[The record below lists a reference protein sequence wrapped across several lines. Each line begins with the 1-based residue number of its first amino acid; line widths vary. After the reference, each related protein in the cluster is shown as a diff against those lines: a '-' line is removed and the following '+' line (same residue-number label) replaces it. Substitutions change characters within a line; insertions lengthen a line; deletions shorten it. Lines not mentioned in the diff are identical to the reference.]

1 MTMKKI
7 VLANLKAYRSPRLVG
22 EWCDALLSALG
33 KTPDTLEVVLALPD
47 MALGDAADKIGGH
60 AGFSLAAQALSPFP
74 QGSYTGATPAA
85 WLKGCRLWSKNLPKP
100 CYTGATPAAW
110 LKGLVRYTLAGH
122 RERRCYFHESVQ
134 DVAREVAEALDEAI
148 RPIVCVESGTFA
160 PQLAALRR
168 EEQEQVFWAFTPRV
182 TMPLQKEDLETIAK
196 SVAHIRRQSDDRPV
210 LYGGGVHAGNARSIW
225 AIEGLGGLM
234 LGEACHNAS
243 AFARIVESLG

>member
-7 VLANLKAYRSPRLVG
+7 VLANLKAYRSPKLVG

-47 MALGDAADKIGGH
+47 MALGDAADKIGGR

-74 QGSYTGATPAA
+74 QGSYTG
-85 WLKGCRLWSKNLPKP
+85 S
-100 CYTGATPAAW
+100 TPAAW
-110 LKGLVRYTLAGH
+110 LKGLVRYALAGH

-196 SVAHIRRQSDDRPV
+196 SVAHIRRQSDERPV

-225 AIEGLGGLM
+225 AIEGLSGLM

>member
-7 VLANLKAYRSPRLVG
+7 VLANLKAYRSPKLVG

-33 KTPDTLEVVLALPD
+33 KTPDSLEVVLALPD
-47 MALGDAADKIGGH
+47 MALGDAADKIGGR

-85 WLKGCRLWSKNLPKP
+85 WLKG
-100 CYTGATPAAW
+100 
-110 LKGLVRYTLAGH
+110 LVRYALAGH

-182 TMPLQKEDLETIAK
+182 TMPLQTEDLETIAK

>member
-7 VLANLKAYRSPRLVG
+7 VLANLKAYRSPKLVG
-22 EWCDALLSALG
+22 EWCDALLSALSR
-33 KTPDTLEVVLALPD
+33 TPDTLEVVLALPD
-47 MALGDAADKIGGH
+47 MALGDAADKIGGR

-85 WLKGCRLWSKNLPKP
+85 WLKG
-100 CYTGATPAAW
+100 
-110 LKGLVRYTLAGH
+110 LVRYALAGH

>member
-1 MTMKKI
+1 MTMKNI

-47 MALGDAADKIGGH
+47 MALGDAADKIGGR

-74 QGSYTGATPAA
+74 QGS
-85 WLKGCRLWSKNLPKP
+85 
-100 CYTGATPAAW
+100 YTGATPAAW

-182 TMPLQKEDLETIAK
+182 TMPLQTEDLETIAK

-225 AIEGLGGLM
+225 AIEGLSGLM

>member
-7 VLANLKAYRSPRLVG
+7 VLANLKAYRSPKLVG

-33 KTPDTLEVVLALPD
+33 KTPDSIEVVLALPD
-47 MALGDAADKIGGH
+47 MALGDAADKIGGR

-85 WLKGCRLWSKNLPKP
+85 WLKG
-100 CYTGATPAAW
+100 
-110 LKGLVRYTLAGH
+110 LVRYALAGH

-196 SVAHIRRQSDDRPV
+196 S
-210 LYGGGVHAGNARSIW
+210 
-225 AIEGLGGLM
+225 E
-234 LGEACHNAS
+234 
-243 AFARIVESLG
+243 

>member
-7 VLANLKAYRSPRLVG
+7 VLANLKAYRSPKLVG

-33 KTPDTLEVVLALPD
+33 KTPDSLEVVLALPD
-47 MALGDAADKIGGH
+47 MALGDAADKIGGR

-85 WLKGCRLWSKNLPKP
+85 WLKG
-100 CYTGATPAAW
+100 
-110 LKGLVRYTLAGH
+110 LVRYALAGH

>member
-7 VLANLKAYRSPRLVG
+7 VLANLKAYRSPKLVG

-33 KTPDTLEVVLALPD
+33 KTPDSLEVVLALPD
-47 MALGDAADKIGGH
+47 MALGDAADKIGGR

-85 WLKGCRLWSKNLPKP
+85 WLKG
-100 CYTGATPAAW
+100 
-110 LKGLVRYTLAGH
+110 LVRYALAGH

-148 RPIVCVESGTFA
+148 RPIVCVENGTFA

>member
-7 VLANLKAYRSPRLVG
+7 VLANLKAYRSPKLVS
-22 EWCDALLSALG
+22 EWCNTLLSALG
-33 KTPDTLEVVLALPD
+33 KTPDSLEVVLALPD
-47 MALGDAADKIGGH
+47 MALGDAADKIGGR

-85 WLKGCRLWSKNLPKP
+85 WLKG
-100 CYTGATPAAW
+100 
-110 LKGLVRYTLAGH
+110 LVRYALAGH

-182 TMPLQKEDLETIAK
+182 TMPLQTEDLETIAK

>member
-7 VLANLKAYRSPRLVG
+7 VLANLKAYRSPKLVG
-22 EWCDALLSALG
+22 EWCNALLSALSR
-33 KTPDTLEVVLALPD
+33 TPDTLEVVLALPD
-47 MALGDAADKIGGH
+47 MALGDAADKIGGR

-85 WLKGCRLWSKNLPKP
+85 WLKG
-100 CYTGATPAAW
+100 
-110 LKGLVRYTLAGH
+110 LVRYALAGH

>member
-7 VLANLKAYRSPRLVG
+7 VLANLKAYRSPKLVG
-22 EWCDALLSALG
+22 EWCDALLSAL
-33 KTPDTLEVVLALPD
+33 TRMPDTLEVVLALPD
-47 MALGDAADKIGGH
+47 MALGDAADKIGGR

-85 WLKGCRLWSKNLPKP
+85 WLKG
-100 CYTGATPAAW
+100 
-110 LKGLVRYTLAGH
+110 LVRYALAGH

-182 TMPLQKEDLETIAK
+182 TMPLQTEDLETIAK

-225 AIEGLGGLM
+225 AIEGLSGLM

>member
-7 VLANLKAYRSPRLVG
+7 VLANLKAYRSPKLVG

-33 KTPDTLEVVLALPD
+33 RTPDTLEVVLALPD
-47 MALGDAADKIGGH
+47 MALGDAADKIGGR

-85 WLKGCRLWSKNLPKP
+85 WLKG
-100 CYTGATPAAW
+100 
-110 LKGLVRYTLAGH
+110 LVRYALAGH

-182 TMPLQKEDLETIAK
+182 TMPLQTEDLETIAK

>member
-7 VLANLKAYRSPRLVG
+7 VLANLKAYRSPKLVG

-33 KTPDTLEVVLALPD
+33 KTPDSIEVVLALPD
-47 MALGDAADKIGGH
+47 MALGDAADKIGGR

-85 WLKGCRLWSKNLPKP
+85 WLKG
-100 CYTGATPAAW
+100 
-110 LKGLVRYTLAGH
+110 LVRYALAGH

>member
-7 VLANLKAYRSPRLVG
+7 VLANLKAYRSPKLVG

-33 KTPDTLEVVLALPD
+33 RTPDTLEVVLALPD
-47 MALGDAADKIGGH
+47 MALGDAADKIGGR
-60 AGFSLAAQALSPFP
+60 AGVSLAAQALSPFP

-85 WLKGCRLWSKNLPKP
+85 WLKG
-100 CYTGATPAAW
+100 
-110 LKGLVRYTLAGH
+110 LVRYALAGH

-225 AIEGLGGLM
+225 AIEGLSGLM

>member
-1 MTMKKI
+1 MIMKKI
-7 VLANLKAYRSPRLVG
+7 VLANLKAYRSPKLVG
-22 EWCDALLSALG
+22 EWCDALLSAL
-33 KTPDTLEVVLALPD
+33 TRMPDTLEVVLALPD
-47 MALGDAADKIGGH
+47 MALGDAADKIGEH

-85 WLKGCRLWSKNLPKP
+85 WLKG
-100 CYTGATPAAW
+100 
-110 LKGLVRYTLAGH
+110 LVHYALAGH

-168 EEQEQVFWAFTPRV
+168 KEQEQVFWAFTPRV
-182 TMPLQKEDLETIAK
+182 TMPLQTEDLETIAK

-210 LYGGGVHAGNARSIW
+210 LYGGGMHAGNARSIW
-225 AIEGLGGLM
+225 AIEGLSGLM